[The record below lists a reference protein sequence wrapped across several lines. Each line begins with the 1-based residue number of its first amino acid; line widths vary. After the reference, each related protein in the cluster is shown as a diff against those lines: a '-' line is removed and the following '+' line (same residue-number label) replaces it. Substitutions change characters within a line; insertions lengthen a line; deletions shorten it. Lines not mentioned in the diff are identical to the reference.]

1 MIYKISYHM
10 KLCHLPSSSV
20 EHQNFNM
27 REMHLSL
34 LVNLQVSIKLS
45 SPSLKTL
52 YYHLN
57 NDKQK

>member
-1 MIYKISYHM
+1 M